1 MKSICHLTK
10 ENLINKSHNIDDK
23 KKKILILNLENDKNK
38 TKILES
44 EKKKEINL
52 SNNDITN
59 KQIEKL
65 ISNNNLN
72 NSKIIENTFL
82 NQNEKENEKQIKK
95 KICRR
100 EIQNNKKININ
111 NKDSIKIKIKNN
123 NTTRESIQEK
133 TNLFKS
139 QTIKKLSKPDSKKQN
154 YSFQDKIIKT
164 STLKSIEIT
173 NRKNSNIKLK
183 QKKFQIKKLNN
194 EKDDE
199 LKKKL
204 TKIFLLPPIK
214 IQEISIK
221 LTYCIYK
228 GNNDKLIEKCF
239 EYRKEIWQ
247 KSDYYLSKYC
257 DFLWTPLSKDIDFQ
271 MAIEKKQYVN
281 HIENHIEIT
290 NKKNLFLTLLK
301 HCENKHY
308 NLFSFFPFTIIF
320 EFKNKTLE
328 TQLHQFKYIYDNIE
342 SYVYDINNDML
353 YHKYNEIFYTYQSS
367 KLGSDQRIFFP
378 KTHYEGYNLWV
389 IKAVNLNR
397 GMGIKIENDL
407 EKIEKEINSI
417 NNNLKMEISEKRK
430 RKCKCIIIQKYI
442 EKPLL
447 YQGRKFDIRLWVL
460 YIGNKPD
467 NIYIFKEGH
476 LKATCGNYDLNSND
490 LYIHLTNY
498 SIQKYN
504 SDFSK
509 IEIGNEISFKDFQKD
524 LDLRKIKIDF
534 RKNIYPKIVRIVR
547 ITAGAAKPKFNMM
560 KTKNCFEI
568 FGYDFM
574 IDEKFNPFLIEIN
587 TNPGFEIS
595 SPLID
600 MLLPRLIDDA
610 FKLTI
615 DSHFSDSNI
624 FINIPSKF
632 HVEGYS
638 NYENMFEEY
647 SVL

>member
-1 MKSICHLTK
+1 MKSETENLTK
-10 ENLINKSHNIDDK
+10 ENLINKSINFDDK
-23 KKKILILNLENDKNK
+23 KKNILKIKLENDKNK
-38 TKILES
+38 KNLES
-44 EKKKEINL
+44 EEKKLNKL

-59 KQIEKL
+59 KKIDKL
-65 ISNNNLN
+65 IINNKVN
-72 NSKIIENTFL
+72 NTEIIENKTL
-82 NQNEKENEKQIKK
+82 NKEENENEKQIKHIIYK
-95 KICRR
+95 K
-100 EIQNNKKININ
+100 EIQKNKKN
-111 NKDSIKIKIKNN
+111 NKDTIKIKIKNS
-123 NTTRESIQEK
+123 NTSRE
-133 TNLFKS
+133 TNEDKINIIKS
-139 QTIKKLSKPDSKKQN
+139 QAIKKLSKPKSKAQN
-154 YSFQDKIIKT
+154 YSFEDKTLK
-164 STLKSIEIT
+164 SSNLKSIEIKYK
-173 NRKNSNIKLK
+173 KNNKIKLK
-183 QKKFQIKKLNN
+183 LKQSQIKNLNN
-194 EKDDE
+194 EKE
-199 LKKKL
+199 NEEKKKL
-204 TKIFLLPPIK
+204 TTILLLPPIK
-214 IQEISIK
+214 TQEISNK

-228 GNNDKLIEKCF
+228 GNNGKLIEKCF
-239 EYRKEIWQ
+239 EYRKSVWE
-247 KSDYYLSKYC
+247 KSEYYLSKYC
-257 DFLWTPLSKDIDFQ
+257 DFLWTPLSKDIDFE
-271 MAIEKKQYVN
+271 MAIDKKQYVN

-328 TQLHQFKYIYDNIE
+328 TQLHQFKYIYENIE
-342 SYVYDINNDML
+342 SYVYDINNDMF
-353 YHKYNEIFYTYQSS
+353 YHKYNEIFYTYQTN

-397 GMGIKIENDL
+397 GMGIKVENDL

-476 LKATCGNYDLNSND
+476 LKATCGNYDLNSKD

-509 IEIGNEISFKDFQKD
+509 IEIGNEIPFKDLQKD
-524 LDLRKIKIDF
+524 LDLRKIKINF

-574 IDEKFNPFLIEIN
+574 IDEKYNPFLIEIN
-587 TNPGFEIS
+587 TNPGFEFS
-595 SPLID
+595 SPLIN

-615 DSHFSDSNI
+615 DSHFRDSNI
-624 FINIPSKF
+624 FINTPSKF
-632 HVEGYS
+632 PVEGYS

>member
-1 MKSICHLTK
+1 MKSKVDHLTK
-10 ENLINKSHNIDDK
+10 ENIINKSINLDEK
-23 KKKILILNLENDKNK
+23 KKKILILNLDDNNNK
-38 TKILES
+38 KKILES
-44 EKKKEINL
+44 EEKKQNKL
-52 SNNDITN
+52 SRNDISNKKIDELITNNIVNNTEKIENKTLNND
-59 KQIEKL
+59 
-65 ISNNNLN
+65 
-72 NSKIIENTFL
+72 
-82 NQNEKENEKQIKK
+82 EKENEKQIKNIIYK
-95 KICRR
+95 K
-100 EIQNNKKININ
+100 EIQKNK
-111 NKDSIKIKIKNN
+111 IKIKIKNF
-123 NTTRESIQEK
+123 NTTREKNQEK
-133 TNLFKS
+133 TNFFKS
-139 QTIKKLSKPDSKKQN
+139 QTINKLTNPKSKNQK
-154 YSFQDKIIKT
+154 YSFEDKTIKT
-164 STLKSIEIT
+164 SNIKSIEI
-173 NRKNSNIKLK
+173 KNKKNNKIKLK
-183 QKKFQIKKLNN
+183 LKKSQIKTLNN
-194 EKDDE
+194 EKE
-199 LKKKL
+199 NEEKLKL
-204 TKIFLLPPIK
+204 TTILLLPPIK
-214 IQEISIK
+214 IPEISVK

-239 EYRKEIWQ
+239 EYRKSVWE
-247 KSDYYLSKYC
+247 KSEYYLSKYC
-257 DFLWTPLSKDIDFQ
+257 DFLWTPLSKDIDFE
-271 MAIEKKQYVN
+271 MAIDKKQYVN

-301 HCENKHY
+301 HCEKKHY

-328 TQLHQFKYIYDNIE
+328 TQLNQFKYIYDNIE
-342 SYVYDINNDML
+342 SYVYDINNEML
-353 YHKYNEIFYTYQSS
+353 YNKYNEIFYTYQTN

-378 KTHYEGYNLWV
+378 KTHYDGYNLWV

-397 GMGIKIENDL
+397 GMGIKVENDL

-490 LYIHLTNY
+490 VYIHLTNY

-504 SDFSK
+504 SNFSK
-509 IEIGNEISFKDFQKD
+509 IEIGNEIPFKDLQKD
-524 LDLRKIKIDF
+524 LDLRKIKINF

-547 ITAGAAKPKFNMM
+547 ITAGAAKPKFTMM

-574 IDEKFNPFLIEIN
+574 IDEKLNPFLIEIN

-595 SPLID
+595 SPLIN

-615 DSHFSDSNI
+615 DSDFRDSNI
-624 FINIPSKF
+624 FKKTPSKF
-632 HVEGYS
+632 PVEGYS